1 MQGTWVWS
9 LEDSTRH
16 GATEAM
22 PHNYRLSHYSNTRQA
37 AATRTPHPATRE
49 ESLLT
54 ATRESSCAAMKT
66 VQPEDKQ
73 TKTHVLGT

>member
-22 PHNYRLSHYSNTRQA
+22 RHNFWA
-37 AATRTPHPATRE
+37 
-49 ESLLT
+49 
-54 ATRESSCAAMKT
+54 CALE
-66 VQPEDKQ
+66 P
-73 TKTHVLGT
+73 VLQN